1 MNQTSQYIFNLYHYL
16 LNIRDTMEYII
27 DRPHDAKMFEQ
38 RKTILTKGIQTGTA
52 LGNFLDNNKEQ
63 GEKIREKLNE
73 YIDEIYG
80 EDSTLLSIHEG
91 QVRVDH
97 TQHLKIYDGVV
108 GLTESIRDIIFGY
121 INHARQKGDL
131 EDEILKLMILDDVFY
146 RTLFFSLV
154 IRDFE
159 KSFIEFQK
167 VFGEAG
173 GKPTPQSNYI
183 VTNELQKMAGM
194 MRFCRAHTHCTDNK
208 TLDLL
213 DKTIQLLEMT
223 EGRRDRRDNKSFKD
237 LFQEVHTALGEH
249 LKESEVNLRKV
260 SDKLFQ
266 EMIALAKV
274 RAHEG
279 NNEA

>member
-16 LNIRDTMEYII
+16 LNLRDTMEYVI
-27 DRPHDAKMFEQ
+27 DRPHDQKMFEQ
-38 RKTILTKGIQTGTA
+38 RRIVLRKGIESGTA

-63 GEKIREKLNE
+63 GEQIKTKISE
-73 YIDEIYG
+73 YVEEIYG
-80 EDSTLLSIHEG
+80 DESTVLSIHDG

-97 TQHLKIYDGVV
+97 TQHIKIFDGVV
-108 GLTESIRDIIFGY
+108 GLTESVRDIIWGY
-121 INHARQKGDL
+121 INHARGSGEL
-131 EDEILKLMILDDVFY
+131 EEDILKLMILDDVFY

-183 VTNELQKMAGM
+183 VTNELQKLSGM
-194 MRFCRAHTHCTDNK
+194 LRFSRAHCHCTDNK

-223 EGRRDRRDNKSFKD
+223 EGRRDRRDNKTFKD
-237 LFQEVHTALGEH
+237 LFQEVHKDLNEY
-249 LKESEVNLRKV
+249 LKEAEVNVRKV

-274 RAHEG
+274 AASK
-279 NNEA
+279 NEA

>member
-16 LNIRDTMEYII
+16 LNLRDTMEYVI
-27 DRPHDAKMFEQ
+27 DRPHDVNVYEQ
-38 RKTILTKGIQTGTA
+38 RKLVLTKGIQSGTA

-63 GEKIREKLNE
+63 GQQVRTKIQE
-73 YIDEIYG
+73 YLDEIYG
-80 EDSTLLSIHEG
+80 EDSTLLSIHDG

-97 TQHLKIYDGVV
+97 TQHIKIYDGVV
-108 GLTESIRDIIFGY
+108 GLTESVRDIIWGY
-121 INHARQKGDL
+121 LNHARANGEL
-131 EDEILKLMILDDVFY
+131 EEEIFKLMVLDDVFY
-146 RTLFFSLV
+146 RTLFNSLV

-159 KSFIEFQK
+159 KSFVEFQK

-183 VTNELQKMAGM
+183 VTNELQKMSGM
-194 MRFCRAHTHCTDNK
+194 IRFCRAHTHCTDNK

-213 DKTIQLLEMT
+213 DKVIQLLEMT

-237 LFQEVHTALGEH
+237 LFQEVHLGLNEH
-249 LKESEVNLRKV
+249 LKESEANVRKV

-274 RAHEG
+274 AASK
-279 NNEA
+279 NEA

>member
-16 LNIRDTMEYII
+16 LNLRDTMEYVI
-27 DRPHDAKMFEQ
+27 DRPHDQKMFEQ
-38 RKTILTKGIQTGTA
+38 RRIVLRKGIESGTA

-63 GEKIREKLNE
+63 GEQIKTKITE
-73 YIDEIYG
+73 YVEEIYG
-80 EDSTLLSIHEG
+80 DESTVLSIHDG

-97 TQHLKIYDGVV
+97 TQHIKIFDGVV
-108 GLTESIRDIIFGY
+108 GLTESVRDIIWGY
-121 INHARQKGDL
+121 INHARGNGEL
-131 EDEILKLMILDDVFY
+131 EEDILKLMILDDVFY

-183 VTNELQKMAGM
+183 VTNELQKLSGM
-194 MRFCRAHTHCTDNK
+194 LRFSRAHCHCTDNK

-223 EGRRDRRDNKSFKD
+223 EGRRDRRDNKTFKD
-237 LFQEVHTALGEH
+237 LFQEVHKDLNEY
-249 LKESEVNLRKV
+249 LKETEVNVRKV

-274 RAHEG
+274 AASK
-279 NNEA
+279 NEA

>member
-16 LNIRDTMEYII
+16 LNLRDTMEYVI
-27 DRPHDAKMFEQ
+27 DRPHDQKMFEQ
-38 RKTILTKGIQTGTA
+38 RRIVLRKGIESGTA

-63 GEKIREKLNE
+63 GEQIKTKITE
-73 YIDEIYG
+73 YVEEIYG
-80 EDSTLLSIHEG
+80 DESTVLSIHDG

-97 TQHLKIYDGVV
+97 TQHIKIFDGVV
-108 GLTESIRDIIFGY
+108 GLTESIRDIIWGY
-121 INHARQKGDL
+121 INHARGSGEL
-131 EDEILKLMILDDVFY
+131 EEEILKLMILDDVFY

-183 VTNELQKMAGM
+183 VTNELQKLSGM
-194 MRFCRAHTHCTDNK
+194 LRFSRAHCHCTDNK

-223 EGRRDRRDNKSFKD
+223 EGRRDRRDNKTFKD
-237 LFQEVHTALGEH
+237 LFQEVHKDLNEY
-249 LKESEVNLRKV
+249 LKETEVNVRKV

-274 RAHEG
+274 AATK
-279 NNEA
+279 NEA

>member
-16 LNIRDTMEYII
+16 LNLRDTLEYTIE
-27 DRPHDAKMFEQ
+27 RPHDAKVFEQ
-38 RKTILTKGIQTGTA
+38 RKLVLTKGIQEGSA
-52 LGNFLDNNKEQ
+52 LGNFLAQNKEN
-63 GEKIREKLNE
+63 GEKLKTKLGE
-73 YIDEIYG
+73 FIADIYG
-80 EDSTLLSIHEG
+80 EESNILSIHDN

-97 TQHLKIYDGVV
+97 TQHIQIYDGVV
-108 GLTESIRDIIFGY
+108 GLTESVRDIIWGY
-121 INHARQKGDL
+121 INHARTTKEL
-131 EDEILKLMILDDVFY
+131 EEEILKLIVLDDVFY
-146 RTLFFSLV
+146 RTLITSL
-154 IRDFE
+154 ILRDFE

-194 MRFCRAHTHCTDNK
+194 IRFVRQHTHCTDNA

-213 DKTIQLLEMT
+213 DKALQVIEMT

-237 LFQEVHTALGEH
+237 LFQEVHKELNEYLKTAELN
-249 LKESEVNLRKV
+249 VRKV

-266 EMIALAKV
+266 EMIEIAKV
-274 RAHEG
+274 KAEE
-279 NNEA
+279 NKA

>member
-16 LNIRDTMEYII
+16 LNLRDTMEYVI

-38 RKTILTKGIQTGTA
+38 RKTVLNRGIETGTA

-63 GEKIREKLNE
+63 GEQVRNKIKD
-73 YIDEIYG
+73 YVDEIYG
-80 EDSTLLSIHEG
+80 EDSNVLSIHDG

-97 TQHLKIYDGVV
+97 TQHIKIYDGVV
-108 GLTESIRDIIFGY
+108 GLTESIRDIIWGY
-121 INHARQKGDL
+121 INHARVKGEL
-131 EDEILKLMILDDVFY
+131 EDEIFKLMVLDDVFY
-146 RTLFFSLV
+146 RTLFTSLV
-154 IRDFE
+154 LRDFE
-159 KSFIEFQK
+159 KSFGEFQK

-173 GKPTPQSNYI
+173 GKPTPQSNFI
-183 VTNELQKMAGM
+183 VQNELQKMSGM
-194 MRFCRAHTHCTDNK
+194 IRFVRAHTHCTDNK

-213 DKTIQLLEMT
+213 DKAVQLLEMT

-237 LFQEVHTALGEH
+237 LFQEVHKELNEY
-249 LKESEVNLRKV
+249 LKESELNVRKV

-274 RAHEG
+274 GAEK
-279 NNEA
+279 NEA